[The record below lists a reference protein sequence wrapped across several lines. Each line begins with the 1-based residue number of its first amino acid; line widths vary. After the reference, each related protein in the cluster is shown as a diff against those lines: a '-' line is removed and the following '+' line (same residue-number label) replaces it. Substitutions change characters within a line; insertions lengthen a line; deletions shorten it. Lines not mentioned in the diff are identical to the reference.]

1 MAFWSGLTSR
11 LGGLFKKE
19 EPAAAHPPAAVEP
32 PRPKPPSVPKLD
44 AKGHFERAVA
54 LLREGET
61 EKAIADFD
69 RAIEL
74 DPNFSQAWATRGV
87 ALERAGRAEE
97 ARRDYA
103 KSIEIDLRG
112 ALKSEYG
119 YGA

>member
-11 LGGLFKKE
+11 LGGLFRRKVPAPS
-19 EPAAAHPPAAVEP
+19 PAAPPP
-32 PRPKPPSVPKLD
+32 PRPPSVPKLD
-44 AKGHFERAVA
+44 AKGHFDRGVA
-54 LLREGET
+54 LLREGEA
-61 EKAIADFD
+61 EKALADLD
-69 RAIEL
+69 RAVEL
-74 DPNFSQAWATRGV
+74 APDFSQAYATRGV
-87 ALERAGRAEE
+87 ALERLGRAED